1 MTIQVFYWGACKKF
15 WGRGL
20 PIVLALEHSATKY
33 DVKDRD
39 ELQGDF
45 GFSFAVP
52 IVKYEDGLSQSQL
65 PSILDVLGEKVGL
78 HGKDFAEKVAVKQLL
93 LDFEDIMQENFAKP
107 CKWTEEN
114 QRQDKWFS
122 LLEKRLN
129 ANQFLA
135 SAEPTV
141 ADFHGFMAFEL
152 VTSKHGDIDAAK
164 YPKLAA
170 WWTAMNNLPAAKKVK
185 ESGVQVFP

>member
-1 MTIQVFYWGACKKF
+1 MGMMNMMNILNATLRSFVSKTKTKPPLL
-15 WGRGL
+15 L
-20 PIVLALEHSATKY
+20 PLQPAVLLPLLDAFHQAPARNASQY

-122 LLEKRLN
+122 LLEKRTSLSVN
-129 ANQFLA
+129 PLF
-135 SAEPTV
+135 P
-141 ADFHGFMAFEL
+141 AFPI
-152 VTSKHGDIDAAK
+152 TC
-164 YPKLAA
+164 
-170 WWTAMNNLPAAKKVK
+170 KK
-185 ESGVQVFP
+185 GN